1 MADGD
6 LVLSIKNPGRPT
18 AEDFRLTL
26 RPSATVRELKAALQE
41 RYPGNPAPATVTA
54 IYAGRVLK
62 DDNAVLSSFIVP
74 AIAFVPTL
82 IPVPQPV
89 LPAYMTGDAA
99 AQQQQQQQQQGAEG
113 AAPAQQALPP
123 GQVLMAAPMA
133 VPYQLP
139 YGVAVPQ
146 MPQQVFVQGAQL
158 RHRRQQQ
165 QQAQQQQQHPGM
177 LPHGLANMLRQQ
189 QLQHGAL
196 PPHLAEALRR
206 HDAAVAAAAG
216 APAAAGAAAVAGRAV
231 PGQAPR
237 RPMLNVVVRL
247 NMRALLQLLVLTV
260 VVYQHCPP
268 GRFLMLALVVGFF
281 TSLIP
286 GWNVNPDDAAAIAAA
301 QAMFAAEEEEAAA
314 AGIR

>member
-1 MADGD
+1 M
-6 LVLSIKNPGRPT
+6 
-18 AEDFRLTL
+18 
-26 RPSATVRELKAALQE
+26 
-41 RYPGNPAPATVTA
+41 
-54 IYAGRVLK
+54 
-62 DDNAVLSSFIVP
+62 
-74 AIAFVPTL
+74 
-82 IPVPQPV
+82 
-89 LPAYMTGDAA
+89 
-99 AQQQQQQQQQGAEG
+99 
-113 AAPAQQALPP
+113 
-123 GQVLMAAPMA
+123 
-133 VPYQLP
+133 
-139 YGVAVPQ
+139 
-146 MPQQVFVQGAQL
+146 QGAQL
-158 RHRRQQQ
+158 RHRRRQQ

-268 GRFLMLALVVGFF
+268 GRFLMLVGAGLLLYLTATEPVRRFLNRLAGVQQPVPQAQRAAQPPQQPEGAAAGPAAPGGAEQPANAAAAPAAAAGQAAAGAAAGAPAAGEQEDQARQPAAGQGQGQRQQAQQAQHPHRGGLLRELQALVVGFF

-286 GWNVNPDDAAAIAAA
+286 GELPAG
-301 QAMFAAEEEEAAA
+301 EAAMS
-314 AGIR
+314 GGLER